1 MTKRSGGSNETSAS
15 IWYYASFHV
24 EVGSEWSSMYGML
37 VEGDQGTLTF
47 QGARYLGFE
56 RNSPSQSV

>member
-1 MTKRSGGSNETSAS
+1 MVLTKRLLQYG
-15 IWYYASFHV
+15 IMPRFKWRQ
-24 EVGSEWSSMYGML
+24 GSEWSSMYGIL